1 MRTHPVVTLVPS
13 LLTAAVLAG
22 CASGEAEQS
31 TSAPPPA
38 AVTAA
43 EVTVRELRDWAD
55 FTGRLEAASHVDVH
69 ARVGGFVESVH
80 FDEGGRVERGD
91 LLFTIDPRPFEAEV
105 ARLTAERERAR
116 AELGLARAYRDRAER
131 LLAEKATSREEFEQL
146 EADAEVAEAAVA
158 SVEAARAAAEL
169 DLSFTRVTAPIDGR
183 VSRAVVTAGNL
194 VDSSTLLTTVVA
206 DDPIHAYFDVDEH
219 TYLELIQRNA
229 AKANAHSAGSADG
242 RAARSED
249 GAPAAL
255 HGDGGQVGR
264 HQDEGLAVFIGLAN
278 EQGYPHVARLDFVD
292 NHVDPEQGTIRARAV
307 LSNPD
312 GRFTP
317 GLFARLRVVG
327 ERTYDA
333 ALIDEKAIG
342 TDLDRKYVL
351 VVDENAVAQYR
362 AVELGRSVDGLR
374 VVTDGLDKGDL
385 VIVNG
390 LQRVRP
396 GMPVAANEV
405 PMPSDSPQ
413 IERLASANAFDVAV
427 ASSGT
432 HGDLTS
438 DESRTDGSR
447 VGGSFDL

>member
-1 MRTHPVVTLVPS
+1 MRSHSVASIATS
-13 LLTAAVLAG
+13 LLAAAVLAG
-22 CASGEAEQS
+22 CASGEAEQAS
-31 TSAPPPA
+31 SAPPPP

-55 FTGRLEAASHVDVH
+55 FTGRLEAASHVEVRP
-69 ARVGGFVESVH
+69 RVNGYIEAVH
-80 FDEGGRVERGD
+80 FDEGGRVSRGD

-105 ARLTAERERAR
+105 ARLKAERERAK
-116 AELGLARAYRDRAER
+116 AELELARSYRDRAER
-131 LLAEKATSREEFEQL
+131 LLAEKATSREEYEQL
-146 EADAEVAEAAVA
+146 EADAEVAEAALA
-158 SVEAARAAAEL
+158 SVEAALEAAEL

-219 TYLELIQRNA
+219 TYLELMQGN
-229 AKANAHSAGSADG
+229 G
-242 RAARSED
+242 ARSHGAHD
-249 GAPAAL
+249 SGAPEDKAAA
-255 HGDGGQVGR
+255 HGN
-264 HQDEGLAVFIGLAN
+264 EGLFVFVGLAN

-292 NHVDPEQGTIRARAV
+292 NQVDPDQGTIRARAV
-307 LSNPD
+307 LENSD

-327 ERTYDA
+327 ERTYHA

-351 VVDENAVAQYR
+351 VVDESGVAQYR
-362 AVELGRSVDGLR
+362 PVELGRSVDGLR
-374 VVTDGLDKGDL
+374 VVTSGLERGDL

-405 PMPSDSPQ
+405 PMQNESPQ
-413 IERLASANAFDVAV
+413 IERLASADALDLAV
-427 ASSGT
+427 AASQTDRGRV
-432 HGDLTS
+432 G
-438 DESRTDGSR
+438 DGSR
-447 VGGSFDL
+447 DEEESRDDGV